1 MKARARPGIPVI
13 ALHALGLDRHAFEP
27 LRTSLQDGRPLIAFD
42 LLGHGSISDRAS
54 ACLEDHVDHAVEE
67 IMRVAG
73 GPVHIVGHSFGGV
86 IAALACQ
93 HIRTKGHDIT
103 SLALLAT
110 PSRGGKLYAD
120 RADALLRDGVGP
132 FERATLARWFGEA
145 PPPHWRPHIDYASR
159 SLRSLPADAIA
170 SAWRALAAFGDFS
183 RLPWQKG
190 AICIAAADDLSTP
203 PSVMSAIVAAL
214 RGNAIGPG
222 PVLETLPEG
231 GHLFPL
237 TMARR
242 VAQVLEAHW
251 AAIESAAR
259 LDAGG
264 GQ

>member
-1 MKARARPGIPVI
+1 MNDRARPEIPVI
-13 ALHALGLDRHAFEP
+13 ALHALGLDRHSFEP
-27 LRTSLQDGRPLIAFD
+27 LRRSLQDGRQLVAFD
-42 LLGHGSISDRAS
+42 LLGHGSNSDRAS
-54 ACLEDHVDHAVEE
+54 ECLEDHVDHAAEH
-67 IMRVAG
+67 IMRAAE
-73 GPVHIVGHSFGGV
+73 GPVHLVGHSFGGV

-93 HIRTKGHDIT
+93 RIRRDGHEIA

-132 FERATLARWFGEA
+132 FERATVARWFGEA

-159 SLRSLPADAIA
+159 SLRSLPAEAIA

-183 RLPWQKG
+183 SIPWQKG

-203 PSVMSAIVAAL
+203 PSVMSAIVAAMS
-214 RGNAIGPG
+214 GKAIGPG

-237 TMARR
+237 TMAQR
-242 VAQVLEAHW
+242 VARLLESHW
-251 AAIESAAR
+251 AAVENAAL